1 MNCDRKLIAGNI
13 FNGDKVNFSPG
24 WILTEGTR
32 IAEVREGTAPEGID
46 AQIINAEGRYVVPG
60 LIDGHNHLYLDPGSF
75 EEMSGGTEEELLSRM
90 ERNARTHLLHGV
102 TAMREAGTPH
112 FLDVQL
118 KRRLEK
124 GELSGPVLQVCGEW
138 LTAPGGHGAFPGC
151 AQIVRGETQIRE
163 GVRRVIAGGGEFVKV
178 MVTGGNATAWSEPGQ
193 VFFTQEELNILTEEA
208 ACGGRQVAAHVHSS
222 AGVLASVQAGISM
235 IEHGSLVTDDETI
248 ERIREKGVVW
258 TFNQHQRMA
267 EPDEKMPE
275 YKRRRTLEGR
285 AASVIAVK
293 KAIRAGVCMCA
304 GCDGYHDNYAMVW
317 ALEGMVQSGAG
328 HGQALLMGTKNPG
341 QAFFGG
347 SRGVLKTGAF
357 ADLLVVDEDPTANI
371 SALRKQSLVMQNGTV
386 VRRTDR

>member
-275 YKRRRTLEGR
+275 
-285 AASVIAVK
+285 
-293 KAIRAGVCMCA
+293 
-304 GCDGYHDNYAMVW
+304 
-317 ALEGMVQSGAG
+317 
-328 HGQALLMGTKNPG
+328 
-341 QAFFGG
+341 
-347 SRGVLKTGAF
+347 
-357 ADLLVVDEDPTANI
+357 
-371 SALRKQSLVMQNGTV
+371 
-386 VRRTDR
+386 